1 MKALNQ
7 YAAVNAQ
14 TSVVDVDRHKLIE
27 LLYDGALERIN
38 MAKARILAKDYE
50 AKNKFINKTIDI
62 LAGLRSFIDESKAE
76 ELADNLAQLYAYCE
90 SRLLEAN
97 LKNDVE
103 LLDEVAS
110 HIRTVREGWAG
121 IRSEAEAQGLI

>member
-27 LLYDGALERIN
+27 LLYDGALDRIN
-38 MAKARILAKDYE
+38 TAKARIQAKDFE
-50 AKNKFINKTIDI
+50 GKNKLINKAIDI
-62 LAGLRSFIDESKAE
+62 LAGLRSFIDDSQAK
-76 ELADNLAQLYAYCE
+76 ELSDNLMQLYSYCE
-90 SRLLEAN
+90 ERLLEAN
-97 LKNDVE
+97 LKNDVDI
-103 LLDEVAS
+103 LDEVAS

-121 IRSEAEAQGLI
+121 IREEAKEKGLV

>member
-7 YAAVNAQ
+7 YAAVNTQ

-38 MAKARILAKDYE
+38 MAKARIQAKDFE
-50 AKNKFINKTIDI
+50 GKNKLITKTIDI

-76 ELADNLAQLYAYCE
+76 ELANNLTQLYAYCE
-90 SRLLEAN
+90 NRLLEAN
-97 LKNDVE
+97 MKNDVTI
-103 LLDEVAS
+103 LDEVAS
-110 HIRTVREGWAG
+110 HIKTVREGWVG
-121 IRSEAEAQGLI
+121 IRAEAEEQGLV

>member
-7 YAAVNAQ
+7 YAAVSAQ

-27 LLYDGALERIN
+27 LLYDGAIERIN
-38 MAKARILAKDYE
+38 TAKARILAKDFE
-50 AKNKFINKTIDI
+50 GKNKLINKSIDI
-62 LAGLRSFIDESKAE
+62 LAGLRSFIDESQAK
-76 ELADNLAQLYAYCE
+76 ELADNLTELYAYCE

-97 LKNDVE
+97 MTNDTDI
-103 LLDEVAS
+103 LDEVIS

-121 IRSEAEAQGLI
+121 IRKEAEAQGLV

>member
-38 MAKARILAKDYE
+38 TAKARIQAKDYE
-50 AKNKFINKTIDI
+50 GKNKLITKTIDI
-62 LAGLRSFIDESKAE
+62 LAGLRSFIDDSQASDLAE
-76 ELADNLAQLYAYCE
+76 NLTQLYAYCE
-90 SRLLEAN
+90 NRLLEAN
-97 LKNDVE
+97 MKNDTAI
-103 LLDEVAS
+103 LDEVAE
-110 HIRTVREGWAG
+110 HIRTVREGWVG
-121 IRSEAEAQGLI
+121 IRSEAVEQGLV

>member
-90 SRLLEAN
+90 GRLLEAN

>member
-38 MAKARILAKDYE
+38 TAKARIHAKDYE
-50 AKNKFINKTIDI
+50 AKNKLITKTIDI
-62 LAGLRSFIDESKAE
+62 LSGLRSFLDDTKSEDLARN
-76 ELADNLAQLYAYCE
+76 LADLYSYCE
-90 SRLLEAN
+90 RRLLEAN
-97 LKNDVE
+97 MKNDPAI
-103 LLDEVAS
+103 LDEVAE
-110 HIRTVREGWAG
+110 HIRTVREGWVG
-121 IRSEAEAQGLI
+121 IRAEAVEKGLV

>member
-103 LLDEVAS
+103 LLNEVAS